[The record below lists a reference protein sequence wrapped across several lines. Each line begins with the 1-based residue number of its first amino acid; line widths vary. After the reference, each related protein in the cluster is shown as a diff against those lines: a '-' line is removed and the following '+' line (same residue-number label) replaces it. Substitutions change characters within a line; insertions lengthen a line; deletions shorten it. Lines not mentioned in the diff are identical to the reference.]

1 MIGIDIVLLFI
12 GATNAAN
19 YFAGRP
25 LPSLYQLSFNPLVIQ
40 SLTIILLMLYV
51 GASLVERGKS
61 TILRASVVLFL
72 GIFLIGSYLGIQIA
86 ARSQS
91 SAPFAYLHDGA
102 VQTEDAIAALRHGQN
117 PYAIDYRDRA
127 FGAFPESF
135 SQATREN
142 PAWTHYVYPPLHAVL
157 GVPLAILSDRLIGWF
172 DVRML
177 YGLAYVVFVVAAA
190 RLVRDRERRLSVLIL
205 AIFNPIF
212 LGFFITGFNDIL
224 FLAWI
229 ALGSLWLQGGRYAL
243 SGAAFGLAVASKQT
257 AWLLV
262 PFFLMHLWF
271 SVSAH
276 ERKKMFTRGCWS
288 FALVAGA
295 LMLPFF
301 IWSPSNFID
310 DVLRF
315 GTGSA
320 ALSYPISGLGFS
332 QILLSLG
339 AVASQW
345 DYYPF
350 WIWQAMIGIPLL
362 IALSIWQKR
371 QPTVG
376 RMLAAYGLFAFI
388 MLFVSRYFNDSY
400 INVFSM
406 VFLLAFAAW
415 QKGEEQTV

>member
-1 MIGIDIVLLFI
+1 MIGIDVVLLFI

-19 YFAGRP
+19 YFANRP

-40 SLTIILLMLYV
+40 SLTIILLIFYV

-61 TILRASVVLFL
+61 TILRSSIVLFL

-86 ARSQS
+86 ARSRS
-91 SAPFAYLHDGA
+91 SVPFAYLHDGG

-135 SQATREN
+135 SQATRAN

-157 GVPLAILSDRLIGWF
+157 GVPLAMVSDRLLGWF
-172 DVRML
+172 DIRIL
-177 YGLAYVVFVVAAA
+177 YSLAYVLFIAAAA
-190 RLVRDRERRLSVLIL
+190 RLVRDSERRLSVLIM

-229 ALGSLWLQGGRYAL
+229 ALGSVWLQRGRHGLA
-243 SGAAFGLAVASKQT
+243 GAAFGLAVASKQT
-257 AWLLV
+257 AWFLV
-262 PFFLMHLWF
+262 PFFLIHLWF
-271 SVSAH
+271 AVPAH
-276 ERKKMFTRGCWS
+276 ERKKIFIHGCLS
-288 FALVAGA
+288 LVFVAGA

-301 IWSPSNFID
+301 IWSPGNFID
-310 DVLRF
+310 DILRF

-320 ALSYPISGLGFS
+320 TLSYPISGLGFS
-332 QILLSLG
+332 QILLALG
-339 AVASQW
+339 GVASQW
-345 DYYPF
+345 NFYPF
-350 WIWQAMIGIPLL
+350 WVWQTILGIPLL
-362 IALSIWQKR
+362 ILLFFWQR
-371 QPTVG
+371 RRPTVG
-376 RMLAAYGLFAFI
+376 RMLAAYGLFAFV
-388 MLFVSRYFNDSY
+388 MLFTSRYFNDSH

-406 VFLLAFAAW
+406 VFLLVYAASRRDV
-415 QKGEEQTV
+415 EQTV

>member
-1 MIGIDIVLLFI
+1 MIGIDAALLFI

-19 YFAGRP
+19 YFASRP

-40 SLTIILLMLYV
+40 SLTIILLILYV
-51 GASLVERGKS
+51 GASMVERGKS
-61 TILRASVVLFL
+61 TILRSSVVLFL
-72 GIFLIGSYLGIQIA
+72 GIFLIGSYLGIQMA
-86 ARSQS
+86 ARSQLS
-91 SAPFAYLHDGA
+91 VPFAFLHDGG

-117 PYAIDYRDRA
+117 PYAIDYRDRV

-142 PAWTHYVYPPLHAVL
+142 PAWTHYVYPPLHVVL
-157 GVPLAILSDRLIGWF
+157 GVPLAILAERLWGWF

-177 YGLAYVVFVVAAA
+177 YGLAYVIFVVAAA
-190 RLVRDRERRLSVLIL
+190 RLARDRERRLSVLIL

-212 LGFFITGFNDIL
+212 LGFFIAGFNDIL

-229 ALGSLWLQGGRYAL
+229 ALGSLWLQRGQYGLA
-243 SGAAFGLAVASKQT
+243 GAAFGLAVASKQT

-271 SVSAH
+271 AVPMN
-276 ERKKMFTRGCWS
+276 ERKKIFVRGCLW

-301 IWSPSNFID
+301 IWSPSSFID

-320 ALSYPISGLGFS
+320 ILSYPISGLGLS

-350 WIWQAMIGIPLL
+350 WIWQAILGIPLL
-362 IALSIWQKR
+362 LLLSFWQKR

-376 RMLAAYGLFAFI
+376 RMLAAYGLFAFV
-388 MLFVSRYFNDSY
+388 MLFISRYFNDSY

-406 VFLLAFAAW
+406 VFLLAYAASP
-415 QKGEEQTV
+415 KGADQTL